1 MIRRSIAG
9 LILGPSLLIG
19 SLAWSGSLALR
30 TVFDADRSRD
40 VAEELLDNDE
50 VRSQLTENLGSA
62 IEAVNQGTYGISF
75 FQKLHCGYSTSF
87 PDCGC
92 DKYFRFHNVFFI

>member
-1 MIRRSIAG
+1 MKQVQLLEKRQQLLKQAIADN
-9 LILGPSLLIG
+9 LDLLIG

-62 IEAVNQGTYGISF
+62 IEAAL
-75 FQKLHCGYSTSF
+75 KLFSRMSHRVRWC
-87 PDCGC
+87 
-92 DKYFRFHNVFFI
+92 

>member
-19 SLAWSGSLALR
+19 SLAWSGFLALR

-50 VRSQLTENLGSA
+50 VRSQLTSNIGTA
-62 IEAVNQGTYGISF
+62 IETAPPAGAPVTGRQGARAAPAVPAGPGAAE
-75 FQKLHCGYSTSF
+75 L
-87 PDCGC
+87 
-92 DKYFRFHNVFFI
+92 